1 MSCSPASPWS
11 TLVSSNS
18 LQTLR
23 ASVPFLK
30 GDEQDM
36 AAISPT
42 LWQHVCSHQAL
53 VLVMLEGLGPS
64 QSHWVVHSVTV
75 TREPGPCSFV
85 CLGLL

>member
-1 MSCSPASPWS
+1 
-11 TLVSSNS
+11 
-18 LQTLR
+18 
-23 ASVPFLK
+23 
-30 GDEQDM
+30 M

-64 QSHWVVHSVTV
+64 QSHWAVHSVTV
-75 TREPGPCSFV
+75 TYEPGPCSFV